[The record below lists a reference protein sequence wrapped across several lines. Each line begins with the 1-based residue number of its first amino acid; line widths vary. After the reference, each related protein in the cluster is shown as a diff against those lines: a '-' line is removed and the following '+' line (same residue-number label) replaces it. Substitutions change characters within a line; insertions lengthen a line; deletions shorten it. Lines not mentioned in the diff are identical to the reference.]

1 MRTLQNGG
9 EPEIDPQTDI
19 GKAVLHNLQQRSRTA
34 EWIDLE
40 SALKGPLYVAK
51 LLIKKLQDARSKPGK
66 PYRVNAEQL
75 ELIALFVHILDEA
88 FTKRPDASKPWLRTD
103 EALMTI
109 ITDGGG
115 GCGKTTLAVE
125 ILLPLLEAYFH
136 VEGVLRR
143 APSNKPARLIGGRT
157 MHSGQGMTPENSMR
171 TASLALNAQSA
182 QKLSITHADAGVLY
196 IDESSQ
202 LQAEL
207 NHAAAL
213 RTTYARE
220 SKCGLNR
227 NNYSGP
233 RERYGRIPILWYSQ
247 DHLQLPPVPES
258 SSMLAPL
265 EGTSDEHKV
274 GAKIFRNAEFVF
286 QFHTAMRFTD
296 ETLIQI
302 LDAMRTPGGKKLNNS
317 QWQALLK
324 TERSAAQPARANAE
338 QPDESNCYHVCY
350 CWSVITMA
358 AYMLARAS
366 AGKAR
371 QTLFYAQAVGQ
382 ALTLIQHA
390 SKEEFYD
397 EILKIPSLSSTKRL
411 PAFAL
416 WHYGMRVKFTTT
428 LQQPF
433 AVQDVYMA
441 YQGNLSCQ
449 KTIIKMQI
457 KVALAFNME
466 GLPSPRQCKRIHWR
480 GCHRPAN
487 VRGYILDKAC
497 LNSDDTLSSCKV
509 VPHLAF
515 FPKKYENVTKQV
527 AMPPH
532 RPILSQSEFHS
543 I

>member
-1 MRTLQNGG
+1 
-9 EPEIDPQTDI
+9 
-19 GKAVLHNLQQRSRTA
+19 
-34 EWIDLE
+34 
-40 SALKGPLYVAK
+40 
-51 LLIKKLQDARSKPGK
+51 
-66 PYRVNAEQL
+66 
-75 ELIALFVHILDEA
+75 
-88 FTKRPDASKPWLRTD
+88 
-103 EALMTI
+103 
-109 ITDGGG
+109 
-115 GCGKTTLAVE
+115 
-125 ILLPLLEAYFH
+125 
-136 VEGVLRR
+136 
-143 APSNKPARLIGGRT
+143 
-157 MHSGQGMTPENSMR
+157 
-171 TASLALNAQSA
+171 
-182 QKLSITHADAGVLY
+182 
-196 IDESSQ
+196 
-202 LQAEL
+202 
-207 NHAAAL
+207 
-213 RTTYARE
+213 
-220 SKCGLNR
+220 
-227 NNYSGP
+227 
-233 RERYGRIPILWYSQ
+233 
-247 DHLQLPPVPES
+247 
-258 SSMLAPL
+258 MLAPL

-286 QFHTAMRFTD
+286 QFCTAMRFTD

-302 LDAMRTPGGKKLNNS
+302 LEVMRTPGGKKLNNA

-371 QTLFYAQAVGQ
+371 QTLFYAQAVDQ

-457 KVALAFNME
+457 KVALAFNKE
-466 GLPSPRQCKRIHWR
+466 GLPSPRQRKRIHWR
-480 GCHRPAN
+480 GCHHPAN